1 VEFRQIR
8 YAIAVAREG
17 SFTKAAERLNISQ
30 SAVSEQ
36 VKLLEERLG
45 FDLLNRTGRGVEMT
59 ERGRVFLYEA
69 ERVAGDFMNLA
80 DVARHLREAAAEKV
94 NIGIISGLAPILVP
108 KLFPAGLVPDNVQL
122 EIRTAPTRAIFDALH
137 KGRLD
142 FGFAIAVDPDLVPS
156 GLSVRRLF
164 EVDLVLITR
173 PGQLPDQLP
182 GGSRGPVD
190 PRRLMEEPII
200 MSELSVGYGVAVMD
214 MLSDLGVRPRIRAV
228 VDNIETM
235 KVMVQSGIGHAFVP
249 AGAADT
255 EVALG
260 LLEVVPLAPPRR
272 LTIETYRPR
281 MGLSK
286 QKEALYAGFVAGWDA
301 APEG

>member
-45 FDLLNRTGRGVEMT
+45 FELLNRTGRGVEMT

-69 ERVAGDFMNLA
+69 ERVAGDFLNLA
-80 DVARHLREAAAEKV
+80 DVARHLREASADKV

-108 KLFPAGLVPDNVQL
+108 KLFPAGRLPENVQL

-142 FGFAIAVDPDLVPS
+142 FGFAISVDPDLVPS

-164 EVDLVLITR
+164 EIDLVLITR
-173 PGQLPDQLP
+173 PGQLAAA
-182 GGSRGPVD
+182 GGGPVD

-214 MLSDLGVRPRIRAV
+214 MLADLGVRPRIRAV

-260 LLEVVPLAPPRR
+260 LLEAVPLAPPRR
-272 LTIETYRPR
+272 ITVESYRPR

-286 QKEALYAGFVAGWDA
+286 HKEALYAGFVAGWNKT
-301 APEG
+301 ETEE

>member
-1 VEFRQIR
+1 MEFRQIR

-17 SFTKAAERLNISQ
+17 SFTKAAERLHISQ

-45 FDLLNRTGRGVEMT
+45 FALLNRTGRGVEMT

-69 ERVAGDFMNLA
+69 ERVAGDFLNLA
-80 DVARHLREAAAEKV
+80 DVARHLREASAEKV

-108 KLFPAGLVPDNVQL
+108 KLFPAGRLPENVQL

-137 KGRLD
+137 KGWLD
-142 FGFAIAVDPDLVPS
+142 FGFAMAVDPDLVPS
-156 GLSVRRLF
+156 GLTVRRLF
-164 EVDLVLITR
+164 EVDLVLIAR
-173 PGQLPDQLP
+173 PGRLPAASGGP
-182 GGSRGPVD
+182 GGPVD
-190 PRRLMEEPII
+190 PRRIMEEPII

-214 MLSDLGVRPRIRAV
+214 MLADLGVRPRIRAV

-249 AGAADT
+249 AGAADN
-255 EVALG
+255 EVGLG
-260 LLEVVPLAPPRR
+260 LLEVVPIAPARR
-272 LTIETYRPR
+272 ITIESYRPR
-281 MGLSK
+281 LGLSK
-286 QKEALYAGFVAGWDA
+286 HKEQLYARFISGWDETPTA
-301 APEG
+301 